1 MLKIWNNKIQLMIAT
16 KFKSSKYTRK
26 KGITHSSRDKKE
38 LMFDKEKDNAIQKHF
53 KSFQTGLEESM
64 KWSDFVFDCVD
75 SFINVIFD
83 CVDSFINVIK

>member
-1 MLKIWNNKIQLMIAT
+1 
-16 KFKSSKYTRK
+16 
-26 KGITHSSRDKKE
+26 
-38 LMFDKEKDNAIQKHF
+38 MFDKEKDNAIQKHF